1 MPVAAPF
8 IGGAA
13 VRPSDF
19 AVVAATSSPTV
30 GKIETAHVFFDDF
43 FGYIVFHRQN
53 QKGAW

>member
-19 AVVAATSSPTV
+19 AVVAATSFPAV
-30 GKIETAHVFFDDF
+30 GKIETVRVFFDDF